1 MSKHPQ
7 RQRDMTVADVAERA
21 GVGKSTA
28 SRALGGYGSVSE
40 DVRDRVLAAADEL
53 GYRPNELA
61 RSMNTGRSRTLGVI
75 VGDITNPYFSV
86 AMRGISD
93 AARRADYD
101 VILANT
107 SENLEAERHAVR
119 VFLDKRVDALIVA
132 PSTSYEFEHLDAVRQ
147 SGRPLVL
154 LDRRIAG
161 LAAHAVQVRIAP
173 AAREATTML
182 LALGHRRIGFVSALQ
197 TDGDRYQELE
207 TGVSSVTDRLAGFI
221 EALATRSID
230 PDPQLIRYGAVDEES
245 TTRILRNMITLADP
259 PTAVIAS
266 DSNVAIDVLLGL
278 ETLERRVPEDVS
290 VIAFDD
296 APWARVSDPPLTALT
311 HPIYDAGVAAATTAL
326 RLIDGLVP
334 PRVELAARLTERS
347 SHAAP
352 AAASL
357 LRP

>member
-1 MSKHPQ
+1 MSRTPQ
-7 RQRDMTVADVAERA
+7 RQRDATVADVAERA
-21 GVGKSTA
+21 KVGKSTA
-28 SRALGGYGSVSE
+28 SRALGGYGSVSD

-93 AARRADYD
+93 AAREADYD

-107 SENLEAERHAVR
+107 SENVEAERHAVR
-119 VFLDKRVDALIVA
+119 VFLDKRVDAMIVA
-132 PSTSYEFEHLDAVRQ
+132 PSTAYEFDHFDAVRQ

-154 LDRRIAG
+154 LDRRIPG
-161 LAAHAVQVRIAP
+161 LSVQAVRVSIAP
-173 AAREATTML
+173 AAREATAML

-197 TDGDRYQELE
+197 TDGDRYQDLA
-207 TGVSSVTDRLAGFI
+207 TGVSSVTDRLAGFT
-221 EALATRSID
+221 EALAARSIE

-245 TTRILRNMITLADP
+245 TARILRQLMLLDDP

-278 ETLERRVPEDVS
+278 AALQRRVPEDVS

-311 HPIYDAGVAAATTAL
+311 HPIYEAGVAAATTAL
-326 RLIDGLVP
+326 RLIDGLAP
-334 PRVELAARLTERS
+334 PRVELSARLTERG

-352 AAASL
+352 AASS
-357 LRP
+357 RSS